1 MVEKR
6 GGGDCRSLGVAE
18 EIGGSLGS
26 ESLQLSV
33 ERGGRD
39 IRRGHQKKDGCRKPS
54 SVSGVSGVWQK
65 EREKERKKERKKD
78 RQTDRQRER
87 EREKQGSA
95 STSTYGLPK
104 TALGILARRGKSL
117 FHVELDDGKSVAEE
131 IAGSLGG
138 ESLKL
143 SVESLDGLGR
153 IGRVWFIN
161 ALSLSMAKW
170 MFKAPSAWL
179 QGS

>member
-87 EREKQGSA
+87 ERKRE
-95 STSTYGLPK
+95 T
-104 TALGILARRGKSL
+104 
-117 FHVELDDGKSVAEE
+117 
-131 IAGSLGG
+131 
-138 ESLKL
+138 
-143 SVESLDGLGR
+143 GLGQHLYLWASEDGVR
-153 IGRVWFIN
+153 H
-161 ALSLSMAKW
+161 S
-170 MFKAPSAWL
+170 
-179 QGS
+179 GSSRQVPFSCGIR